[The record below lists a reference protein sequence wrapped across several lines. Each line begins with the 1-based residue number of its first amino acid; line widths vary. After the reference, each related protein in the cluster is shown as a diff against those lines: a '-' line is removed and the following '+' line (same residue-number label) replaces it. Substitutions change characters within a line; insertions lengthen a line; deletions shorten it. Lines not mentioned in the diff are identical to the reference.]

1 MDVITLGRVWGDTD
15 DVLPI
20 TEATIAIDGKLLW
33 VQLDLIS
40 REAAAVAYFSRLDEA
55 VPSAWGDERAQQ
67 LDVVM
72 NRERRMEMDDIA
84 KARLAN
90 ALSGLQLSEDAGK
103 LIGRIHDMHQRAL
116 RTLGPEE
123 WAEYQE
129 TVRQKEGQRTMFD
142 LFSEES
148 ADEQRDMMDIIRE
161 RDEENL

>member
-1 MDVITLGRVWGDTD
+1 
-15 DVLPI
+15 
-20 TEATIAIDGKLLW
+20 
-33 VQLDLIS
+33 
-40 REAAAVAYFSRLDEA
+40 
-55 VPSAWGDERAQQ
+55 
-67 LDVVM
+67 
-72 NRERRMEMDDIA
+72 MDDIA

-103 LIGRIHDMHQRAL
+103 LIGKIYDMHQRVL

-123 WAEYQE
+123 WAETQE
-129 TVRQKEGQRTMFD
+129 IERQKGGQRTMFD

>member
-1 MDVITLGRVWGDTD
+1 
-15 DVLPI
+15 
-20 TEATIAIDGKLLW
+20 
-33 VQLDLIS
+33 
-40 REAAAVAYFSRLDEA
+40 
-55 VPSAWGDERAQQ
+55 
-67 LDVVM
+67 
-72 NRERRMEMDDIA
+72 MDDIA

-123 WAEYQE
+123 WAEYQDI
-129 TVRQKEGQRTMFD
+129 VRQEEGLTPEEWAETQEIGRQKGDQRTMFD